1 MIDFK
6 VEQSGD
12 KRMPTGNGELT
23 ITQEAE
29 TGFDMV
35 RNREIS
41 VIKGL
46 IDLTLSPCDY
56 IKIMFDNPNSKAGEL
71 IASFKKLSPDTK
83 EQKEV
88 NTCSPASSS
97 YENNPESGPLER
109 NITYRIRF
117 CLSPDIFTKGI
128 NPGLLINELS
138 TQDGGTDGCHPSSK
152 NMVERLRTIAWLGRW
167 NMIKSLRNINKPL
180 SPPLRLLYFE

>member
-46 IDLTLSPCDY
+46 IDLTLSP
-56 IKIMFDNPNSKAGEL
+56 
-71 IASFKKLSPDTK
+71 
-83 EQKEV
+83 
-88 NTCSPASSS
+88 
-97 YENNPESGPLER
+97 
-109 NITYRIRF
+109 
-117 CLSPDIFTKGI
+117 
-128 NPGLLINELS
+128 
-138 TQDGGTDGCHPSSK
+138 
-152 NMVERLRTIAWLGRW
+152 
-167 NMIKSLRNINKPL
+167 
-180 SPPLRLLYFE
+180 